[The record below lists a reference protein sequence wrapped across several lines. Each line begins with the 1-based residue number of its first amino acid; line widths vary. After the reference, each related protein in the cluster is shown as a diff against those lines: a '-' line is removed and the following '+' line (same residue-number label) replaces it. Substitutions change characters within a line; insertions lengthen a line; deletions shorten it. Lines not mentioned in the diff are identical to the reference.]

1 MSVSKTGESR
11 AAPARERVRSST
23 IASVPDAEL
32 IPIKRRAPARARRH
46 VDADADADVD
56 VDVRQNARRSRVR
69 R

>member
-46 VDADADADVD
+46 VDVDADVD